1 MKKEEK
7 RAKIASRLHL
17 LCTLWPPW
25 ALFTYTDGAT
35 GSSYGPKPA
44 RPVGPEKAWPSLY
57 WTSHQ
62 SCLLNYVLS
71 LLMPFGGET
80 IETGVNNARPLLDES
95 KLCQT
100 SAQEVSRHKN
110 QLPKSQFSD
119 FNMSWQMLFLVRLS

>member
-7 RAKIASRLHL
+7 RAKIAFRLHFL
-17 LCTLWPPW
+17 STLWPPW
-25 ALFTYTDGAT
+25 ALFPYTDGAT

-44 RPVGPEKAWPSLY
+44 RPVGPEKACAPLCWFI
-57 WTSHQ
+57 HQ
-62 SCLLNYVLS
+62 SCLPHCVLF

-100 SAQEVSRHKN
+100 LAQEVSRHKN
-110 QLPKSQFSD
+110 QLPKSQFSG
-119 FNMSWQMLFLVRLS
+119 FNTSWQKLFLVRLS